1 MRFEFDHKTGMM
13 RPKKDEEIY
22 FAQSQGGGLIVDD
35 KKNNIKYIIERDG
48 RITKL
53 FGSFDK
59 NNLNLY
65 DMRDARIIAD
75 RVRRLL
81 GRDHKYSDFH
91 YFLRGYRMSE
101 SFIKTCS
108 DFLGESIWSDIQDRS
123 SGDTV
128 RKEDII
134 TTNEDLK
141 NRILGLYKE
150 QGWGDTL
157 DVSSLRN
164 CIKCDDFSYIFCG
177 YEKVKHIIGLED
189 WDVSN
194 VKDMFCMFWG
204 CKKFN
209 SDLSKWDVSNVE
221 NMRYMFK
228 ECEKFS
234 SDLSKW
240 NVSKVENMEDMFYGC
255 KKFNSDLSK
264 WNVSSVGDMNEMFE
278 GCEKFNSDLSNWDV
292 RSVEHMGSMFCGCK
306 KFNSDLS
313 KWNVSGVRNMNFMF
327 WGCEK
332 FNSDLS
338 NWDVSSVGNMQEMF
352 KGCKNFNCDLSK
364 WNVKGYITFGSMFI
378 NMFDGCDSLKNK
390 PSWYMKKQ
398 SKITESIWSD
408 IQDRSSGE
416 VIRKEDGVKVHTCID
431 VDIYLKNVSDSYYD
445 DLIKE
450 ILNYN
455 DSYVNYKVGILS
467 VRDKAYSTEEMKNM
481 RAFEAPYAYLIY
493 DGRYGSSLVAEFWT
507 YDEMKDFDL
516 DDFEDRICEED
527 YISICK
533 GIATKLKEVGDSI
546 EYLPRDISYIG
557 NKKNNMNYDGDYALQ
572 LIGESDVNNWEVEY
586 VDKYGK
592 GSTSTSLEDF
602 KEDMIYAFPELDDV
616 EFITWSYNKYACNIG
631 IPITATTVKNFK
643 KYKEYTKNWFTID
656 EEAE

>member
-1 MRFEFDHKTGMM
+1 MKFELDYRTGMM
-13 RPKKDEEIY
+13 QPKKNEEIY

-35 KKNNIKYIIERDG
+35 KKNNIKYIIERDE

-53 FGSFDK
+53 FGGFDK
-59 NNLNLY
+59 DNLNLY

-81 GRDHKYSDFH
+81 GRDHKYTDFH

-101 SFIKTCS
+101 GVIKTCS
-108 DFLGESIWSDIQDRS
+108 DFLEESIWSDIQDRS
-123 SGDTV
+123 MGKTV

-141 NRILGLYKE
+141 NKILELYIE
-150 QGWGDTL
+150 QGEGETL
-157 DVSSLRN
+157 DVSSLTN
-164 CIKCDDFSYIFCG
+164 CIQCDDFSDIFK
-177 YEKVKHIIGLED
+177 YFYKVKHIIGLED
-189 WDVSN
+189 WDVSE
-194 VKDMFCMFWG
+194 VT
-204 CKKFN
+204 
-209 SDLSKWDVSNVE
+209 
-221 NMRYMFK
+221 
-228 ECEKFS
+228 
-234 SDLSKW
+234 
-240 NVSKVENMEDMFYGC
+240 
-255 KKFNSDLSK
+255 
-264 WNVSSVGDMNEMFE
+264 
-278 GCEKFNSDLSNWDV
+278 
-292 RSVEHMGSMFCGCK
+292 
-306 KFNSDLS
+306 
-313 KWNVSGVRNMNFMF
+313 NMNGMF
-327 WGCEK
+327 SDCRN

-338 NWDVSSVGNMQEMF
+338 NWDVSNVKSMRRMF
-352 KGCKNFNCDLSK
+352 SNCKNFNCDLSK
-364 WNVKGYITFGSMFI
+364 WNVSNVEDMGFMFRGCKNFNSDLSKWNVSNVVDMGCMFLSCDNFNSDGKSLNNWDVSNVQDMGYMFQDCYNFNSDLSKWNVSNGI
-378 NMFDGCDSLKNK
+378 GMKHMFDGCKSLQQI

-408 IQDRSSGE
+408 IQDRSTGKTR
-416 VIRKEDGVKVHTCID
+416 RKEDGVKVHTCID
-431 VDIYLKNVSDSYYD
+431 VDIYLKSTSDFHYD
-445 DLIKE
+445 ELIKG

-455 DSYVNYKVGILS
+455 DSYVDYRVGILS
-467 VRDKAYSTEEMKNM
+467 VRDKAYSTEEMANM
-481 RAFEAPYAYLIY
+481 RTFEAPYSYLIY
-493 DGRYGSSLVAEFWT
+493 DGRYGTSLVAEFLT
-507 YDEMKDFDL
+507 YDEMKDFGP

-533 GIATKLKEVGDSI
+533 GVATKLKEVGDSI